1 MGPPHWHF
9 PAAWTQTPLSAARPR
24 GQVCLSLSLQ
34 FEGGRS
40 TQEIRKFWQNYEHP
54 SINKQEWSEQE
65 VAQLKAVAAK
75 HGHLDWQRIAEELG
89 VRVTP
94 RPGPALGAASGSAL
108 ATREGGW
115 RRSEAAR
122 TTPPPADAPEQP
134 RCSARSVPFPSLT
147 SCSGVCSGGL
157 GRLYPVPLVLF
168 LLVS

>member
-1 MGPPHWHF
+1 MDR
-9 PAAWTQTPLSAARPR
+9 S
-24 GQVCLSLSLQ
+24 VCLSVSLQ

-89 VRVTP
+89 VRGTP
-94 RPGPALGAASGSAL
+94 RPGPALGAASRSAL

-134 RCSARSVPFPSLT
+134 RCPPALSPSRASPPAPECALVVWED
-147 SCSGVCSGGL
+147 SIQFLWFCSFSSPKAGTEFSLSTLFNEDGV
-157 GRLYPVPLVLF
+157 
-168 LLVS
+168 